1 MNDERPDG
9 PAPEAK
15 AAVSSR
21 ATGLRPLARNS
32 ALGVVAGLALC
43 ASLPPWGWWPLAFVG
58 AGIWYHIVDMPPRQ
72 RFIVSWFVG
81 LGWYMPSTLW
91 VWALTPPGYLVGGL
105 VGWCGLIGLVGLAA
119 LRGHQRFVVLT
130 SGVMVFEWLHTLAP
144 FGGVPISVLSF
155 GQARGPLL
163 PVARLAGGIAVSG
176 LIIAIGATAFMG
188 LFERRWR
195 EFATVMA
202 ITIALVAGGS
212 ISIAL
217 VHPSPTGVG
226 ARQSAPQADDGGAD
240 RADGGE
246 DRGDGDRTVRI
257 AAVQGGGPQGYTFS
271 YEEVPR
277 VFQRHLDATKEIE
290 GPVDLVVWP
299 ENTVYITDG
308 TFAENPWRDELAR
321 QAARLDAPIA
331 VGVVEGHPS
340 DGSRFLNYQVVVNP
354 DGSLGDRYDKQRRVP
369 FGEYVPLRPFF
380 EMFAK
385 DELPGRDATVGT
397 GPAFIRTDDT
407 DLAIAI
413 SWEIFFPRIVREGV
427 RRGGQ
432 VVVNPTNGSSYW
444 LTILQ
449 SQQIATSTYRAVES
463 GRWVVQVSPT
473 GFSAV
478 IDPTGR
484 VHQMVGV
491 GDKGTMIADIPKLS
505 GTVPAQ
511 LLGELPVLVAV
522 GAMLSWVTA
531 LRRRRAA
538 SI

>member
-1 MNDERPDG
+1 MSSNAGATRATTDETHG
-9 PAPEAK
+9 
-15 AAVSSR
+15 
-21 ATGLRPLARNS
+21 TGLRRLARNS
-32 ALGVVAGLALC
+32 ALGVAAGLALC

-119 LRGHQRFVVLT
+119 LRGRQRFAVLT
-130 SGVMVFEWLHTLAP
+130 AGVMVFEWLHALGP
-144 FGGVPISVLSF
+144 FGGVPISMLSF
-155 GQARGPLL
+155 SQARGPML
-163 PVARLAGGIAVSG
+163 PIARLAGGIAVSG
-176 LIIAIGATAFMG
+176 LIVAIGSTLFMG
-188 LFERRWR
+188 LIEHRWR
-195 EFATVMA
+195 EFTTVLA
-202 ITIALVAGGS
+202 ITATLLAGG
-212 ISIAL
+212 AL
-217 VHPSPTGVG
+217 SMSMVHPSPANTSGDRSGTG
-226 ARQSAPQADDGGAD
+226 SN
-240 RADGGE
+240 
-246 DRGDGDRTVRI
+246 DGDTLRI

-271 YEEVPR
+271 YDEIPR
-277 VFQRHLDATKEIE
+277 VFERHLDATEKIE
-290 GPVDLVVWP
+290 GPVDLVIWP

-308 TFAENPWRDELAR
+308 TFADDPWREQLSE

-331 VGVVEGHPS
+331 VGVVESHPT
-340 DGSRFLNYQVVVNP
+340 DDARFLNYQVVVNP

-380 EMFAK
+380 ELFAE
-385 DELPGRDATVGT
+385 DELPRRDASVGT
-397 GPAFIRTDDT
+397 GPAFIRTDDV

-427 RRGGQ
+427 RHGGQ
-432 VVVNPTNGSSYW
+432 IVVNPTNGSSYW

-463 GRWVVQVSPT
+463 GRWVIQVSPT

-484 VHQMVGV
+484 IHQMVGV
-491 GDKGTMIADIPKLS
+491 GEKGTMIADIPLLS
-505 GTVPAQ
+505 GTVPTQ
-511 LLGELPVLVAV
+511 MFGELPALVAI
-522 GAMLSWVTA
+522 GALLSWVTA
-531 LRRRRAA
+531 LRRRRSDA
-538 SI
+538 I